1 MANEEHGPT
10 ERQCGYAAQPIYW
23 QVCLWALEGW
33 WVNQNQYPTMTT
45 LLETSLEIRFKSFL
59 QIYSFLGV
67 MLHTGVFG
75 EIWSFLFAG
84 PLCRSSQSLSGSM
97 GTLVES
103 HFQVSGGMFTW
114 VKSGLWLGQICCLD
128 QRNLFLQSE
137 SPLGSFHIFLQDN
150 WSLGCYSY
158 LLPWLHSHSKPKR
171 PKSDFFFIFK
181 KNSMSTKLIK
191 SDLFKADL
199 INLTVWFKFKTVLW
213 DICLN
218 SNAFP
223 S

>member
-1 MANEEHGPT
+1 MWCCT
-10 ERQCGYAAQPIYW
+10 
-23 QVCLWALEGW
+23 QVFLGKFGHSSLQVLSICQVLWVLWWKAIFRSLEGC
-33 WVNQNQYPTMTT
+33 
-45 LLETSLEIRFKSFL
+45 SLEL
-59 QIYSFLGV
+59 NQ
-67 MLHTGVFG
+67 
-75 EIWSFLFAG
+75 
-84 PLCRSSQSLSGSM
+84 GSDWDKYVAW
-97 GTLVES
+97 TRE
-103 HFQVSGGMFTW
+103 T
-114 VKSGLWLGQICCLD
+114 C
-128 QRNLFLQSE
+128 FLQSE

-150 WSLGCYSY
+150 CSLGCYSY

>member
-67 MLHTGVFG
+67 MVFLG
-75 EIWSFLFAG
+75 KFGHSSLQVLFAG
-84 PLCRSSQSLSGSM
+84 PLNLCQVLWVLWWKAIFRSLEGCSLELNQGSDWDKYVAW
-97 GTLVES
+97 TRE
-103 HFQVSGGMFTW
+103 T
-114 VKSGLWLGQICCLD
+114 C
-128 QRNLFLQSE
+128 FLQSE

-181 KNSMSTKLIK
+181 KKQCEHQTYQIRSFQS
-191 SDLFKADL
+191 
-199 INLTVWFKFKTVLW
+199 WF
-213 DICLN
+213 D
-218 SNAFP
+218 
-223 S
+223 